1 MSTASVQIVTWY
13 DYLPNEQNQDSFKKW
28 LSLDLGQEMFKMSLE
43 KPGKFCLTD
52 NNTFIRDS

>member
-1 MSTASVQIVTWY
+1 MSTASFQIVTWY

-43 KPGKFCLTD
+43 KPGKFCC
-52 NNTFIRDS
+52 NR